1 LWGGILLWCEGIS
14 RLVEEVLE
22 NCIIA
27 SRGVRWSHCSSGSG
41 QFIAIVSFLPIVFG
55 DVDKRVLSWG
65 GYNGT
70 YGNFDLGV

>member
-1 LWGGILLWCEGIS
+1 MEL
-14 RLVEEVLE
+14 R
-22 NCIIA
+22 
-27 SRGVRWSHCSSGSG
+27 SSGSG